1 MQIGTKIKQL
11 RELRNYTQAYMAH
24 SLQMSLNGYGRLERD
39 EVDMTLQR
47 LERIAKLLGV
57 DLLQILCFDENRVF
71 NGSLSDPFMA
81 HLQQENLEL
90 RSQVNRLLGLLEKQ
104 VQSVH

>member
-47 LERIAKLLGV
+47 LERIAKLL
-57 DLLQILCFDENRVF
+57 DMNLLQILCFDATMVL
-71 NGSLSDPFMA
+71 NGNNNDAFVA
-81 HLQQENLEL
+81 HLQSENKEL
-90 RSQVNRLLGLLEKQ
+90 RSQVNRLLGLLEKK
-104 VQSVH
+104 V

>member
-1 MQIGTKIKQL
+1 MPIGTKIKQL
-11 RELRNYTQAYMAH
+11 RELRNYTQAHMAH

-90 RSQVNRLLGLLEKQ
+90 RSQVNRLLGLLEKGMP
-104 VQSVH
+104 